1 MRKKLLSMFMLVI
14 VIGTGCTLLGSDN
27 GSSST
32 DDEWNKTTLPKNLI
46 GKWYINDIFDIE
58 ITSSTITMDNRKWS
72 IDSIEKSSDEYRIV
86 GRSDRQYRAFY
97 FKNITEVSAEKAVG
111 YIAYV
116 QYDAKEADK
125 SSWVTITKK

>member
-1 MRKKLLSMFMLVI
+1 MRKELLSMLMVVI
-14 VIGTGCTLLGSDN
+14 VIGTGCTLLGNDN
-27 GSSST
+27 GTSGT
-32 DDEWNKTTLPKNLI
+32 ECGWRKTNLPKNLT

-97 FKNITEVSAEKAVG
+97 FKNITEVSTEKAVG